1 MEVKAYKVPIRKI
14 VKNYTNNSEAGVT
27 GLDGKLN
34 IRPAYQREFVYKDK
48 QRDEVIR
55 TVRKKFPLNIMY
67 WVESDNGYEVLDGQ
81 QRTISICEYVAGKYS
96 IDYQYFHNL
105 TEYEQD
111 QILDYELLVYVCTGN
126 EREKLDWFKVINIAG
141 EKLTDQEL
149 RNAVYTGPW
158 LTSAKKYFSKT
169 GCPASDYSKYLN
181 GSSIRQD
188 YLETVLD
195 WISGGQ
201 IEQYMGLHQTD
212 GNANELWQ
220 YTQQVFNW
228 VKMLFPNYRKE
239 MKGLDWGRLYD
250 TYKDNT
256 YDFELLEKEITRLMA
271 DDDVTKK
278 SGIYEYVLSGNT
290 LEKCLNIRAF
300 TPSQKRTVYTRQ
312 AGICPHCGTH
322 HKFEDM
328 EGDHITPWKDGGK
341 TDIDNLQMLCKPC
354 NRKKSSK

>member
-1 MEVKAYKVPIRKI
+1 MEIKAYKVPIRKI
-14 VKNYTNNSEAGVT
+14 VEGYVNNSEDGVM
-27 GLDGKLN
+27 GLGGKLN

-48 QRDEVIR
+48 QRDEVIN

-67 WVESDNGYEVLDGQ
+67 WVESANGYEVLDGQ
-81 QRTISICEYVAGKYS
+81 QRTISICEYVKGSYS
-96 IDYQYFHNL
+96 IDYKYFHNL

-111 QILDYELLVYVCTGN
+111 QILDYELNIYVCKGN

-149 RNAVYTGPW
+149 RNAVYTGSW
-158 LTSAKKYFSKT
+158 LNNAKKYFSKT
-169 GCPASDYSKYLN
+169 GCPASEYAKYLN

-201 IEQYMGLHQTD
+201 IEQYMGLHQHD
-212 GNANELWQ
+212 GTANELWQ

-239 MKGLDWGRLYD
+239 MKGLAWGRLYD
-250 TYKDNT
+250 TYKNNS
-256 YDFELLEKEITRLMA
+256 YDFEALEKEITRLMA

-278 SGIYEYVLSGNT
+278 AGIYEYVLSGNT

-312 AGICPHCGTH
+312 GGVCPHCGKTY
-322 HKFEDM
+322 KFDEM

-341 TDIDNLQMLCKPC
+341 TDIDNLQMLCKNC
-354 NRKKSSK
+354 NRKKSGK